1 MRAVNPNSLNRPA
14 RKELKTLWVDSFG
27 NPSFTI
33 GEYQG
38 FQVVTTGEPLKKL
51 QKFLTSRLVRNRFIL
66 DFLRL
71 EEDNLVFRLISDDQ
85 IMADKN
91 FGYKNLIPFQKTSE
105 DVHFLENSGFP
116 VY

>member
-1 MRAVNPNSLNRPA
+1 MRAVNPNILNRPA

-33 GEYQG
+33 GEYHG
-38 FQVVTTGEPLKKL
+38 FQVVTTGEPLKKVR
-51 QKFLTSRLVRNRFIL
+51 QFLTSRDVRNRFIL

-71 EEDNLVFRLISDDQ
+71 EEDSLVFRLISDDQ
-85 IMADKN
+85 IMAGKD
-91 FGYKNLIPFQKTSE
+91 FGYKNLIPFEKTSE
-105 DVHFLENSGFP
+105 DIHFLAVTGFP